1 MKSTGIKAPTAQP
14 NGCMRAYSTT
24 TTKAS
29 MYTQLY
35 CILLYIIVY
44 YCILLY
50 IIVYYTSNR
59 IQEALFMRFYIR
71 YTQLQG
77 VNMHN

>member
-44 YCILLY
+44 Y
-50 IIVYYTSNR
+50 TSNR